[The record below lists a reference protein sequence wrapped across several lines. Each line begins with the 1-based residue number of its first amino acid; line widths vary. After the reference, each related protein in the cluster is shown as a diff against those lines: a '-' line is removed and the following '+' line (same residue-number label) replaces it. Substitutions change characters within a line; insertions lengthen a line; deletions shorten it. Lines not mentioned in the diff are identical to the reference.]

1 MPLQSNNEAVAG
13 FCIME
18 LNPFFALSLLL
29 ICLAWA
35 LSKKSVDSTIKR
47 LLNRYLLVT
56 D

>member
-35 LSKKSVDSTIKR
+35 LFKK
-47 LLNRYLLVT
+47 LVA
-56 D
+56 